1 MIIKLKYDT
10 QKKIENLIDSQ
21 NSEFKGIKTN
31 KEKYNN
37 ILDNFKRTFSE
48 KDGFQKV

>member
-1 MIIKLKYDT
+1 MIKNDT
-10 QKKIENLIDSQ
+10 KKTIENFIDSQ

-37 ILDNFKRTFSE
+37 ILDNFKRTFCE
-48 KDGFQKV
+48 KDDFQKV